1 MWIMDIEE
9 LTAMIPSETVR
20 NYVMESKWTFT
31 DREKAALLYH
41 SDLSLKEQYTRL
53 GNLRDRITK
62 AAYRIFGT
70 GKTGYPSV
78 QRKRC

>member
-41 SDLSLKEQYTRL
+41 GDLSLKEQYSRL
-53 GNLRDRITK
+53 GTLRDTT
-62 AAYRIFGT
+62 AD
-70 GKTGYPSV
+70 
-78 QRKRC
+78 KRLQK